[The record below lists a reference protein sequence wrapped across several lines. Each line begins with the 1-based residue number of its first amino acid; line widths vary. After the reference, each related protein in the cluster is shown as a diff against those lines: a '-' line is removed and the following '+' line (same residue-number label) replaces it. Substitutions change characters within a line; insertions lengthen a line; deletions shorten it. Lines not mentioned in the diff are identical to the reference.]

1 MNRRPKPVNL
11 MNDVE
16 LVECLASYIGLTF
29 QDIKKLFKE
38 EIDGQAFLL
47 MEKKDLSYL
56 GLLDKYSQ
64 ICLHFP
70 YGKFVDGFI

>member
-38 EIDGQAFLL
+38 EIDGQSFLL
-47 MEKKDLSYL
+47 IDKKDLSDL

-64 ICLHFP
+64 ICLLFP
-70 YGKFVDGFI
+70 YGKFVDEFI